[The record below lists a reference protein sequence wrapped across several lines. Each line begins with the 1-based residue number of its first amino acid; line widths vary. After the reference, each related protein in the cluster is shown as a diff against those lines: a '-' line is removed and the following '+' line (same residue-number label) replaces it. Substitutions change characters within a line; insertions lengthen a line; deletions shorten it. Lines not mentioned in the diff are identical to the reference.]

1 MNADCPCRLSVCCRP
16 GGLRYRG
23 IPFWSLVI
31 FSLVIPMV
39 QLSLLLISLLSILLM
54 VLSLPGGPLPV
65 PLGAVRLLLGLAV
78 ALFCP
83 GYAVQMA
90 LFPRRNTLD
99 GAERLALSVGIS
111 LALVPLLALGLD
123 LLPWG
128 IGLEAAVGAEAGVT
142 LLASGLAWARWRRMP
157 PGERWEW
164 NIPWADI
171 TGASEPLPR
180 FWLGIGLVLVLVL
193 GLIFL
198 LTVAQLARW
207 GEPVTEFYLLGPE
220 RQAGGYPY
228 RGGVG
233 EPVTVTVGIV
243 NRERVPVEYRLEVAD
258 GERLLGQAGPVRLSP
273 GAAYEGPVSFIPAR
287 PGDRVQVTFLL
298 YRNGLPVPYR
308 TLWLWLE
315 VEE

>member
-1 MNADCPCRLSVCCRP
+1 MA
-16 GGLRYRG
+16 
-23 IPFWSLVI
+23 
-31 FSLVIPMV
+31 

-65 PLGAVRLLLGLAV
+65 PLGAARLLLGLAV

-111 LALVPLLALGLD
+111 LALVPLLALMLD

-128 IGLEAAVGAEAGVT
+128 IGLGTAVGAEAGAT
-142 LLASGLAWARWRRMP
+142 LLLSTLAWARWRRLP
-157 PGERWEW
+157 PGDRWEW
-164 NIPWADI
+164 NIPWADLA
-171 TGASEPLPR
+171 GRSAPPSR
-180 FWLGIGLVLVLVL
+180 FWLRSGLVFLLVL
-193 GLIFL
+193 GLMLL

-233 EPVTVTVGIV
+233 EPVTVTVGIA

-287 PGDRVQVTFLL
+287 PGDRVRVTFLL

>member
-1 MNADCPCRLSVCCRP
+1 
-16 GGLRYRG
+16 
-23 IPFWSLVI
+23 
-31 FSLVIPMV
+31 MV
-39 QLSLLLISLLSILLM
+39 QLSLLLVNLCTVTLILLA
-54 VLSLPGGPLPV
+54 LPGGPLPV

-128 IGLEAAVGAEAGVT
+128 IRLGSAVGAEAGVT
-142 LLASGLAWARWRRMP
+142 LLASGLAWARWRRLP

-164 NIPWADI
+164 NIFWADI
-171 TGASEPLPR
+171 TGSSEPLPR
-180 FWLGIGLVLVLVL
+180 FWLGIGLALVLVL
-193 GLIFL
+193 GLTFL
-198 LTVAQLARW
+198 LTVAHRARW

-220 RQAGGYPY
+220 RQAGGYPH
-228 RGGVG
+228 RGAVG

-287 PGDRVQVTFLL
+287 PGDRVRVTFLL

>member
-1 MNADCPCRLSVCCRP
+1 
-16 GGLRYRG
+16 
-23 IPFWSLVI
+23 
-31 FSLVIPMV
+31 MV
-39 QLSLLLISLLSILLM
+39 QLSLLLTILLM

-65 PLGAVRLLLGLAV
+65 PLGAARLLLGLVV

-83 GYAVQMA
+83 GYAAQMA

-111 LALVPLLALGLD
+111 LALVPLLALMLD

-128 IGLEAAVGAEAGVT
+128 IGLGTVVGAEAGAT
-142 LLASGLAWARWRRMP
+142 LMLSTLAWARWCRLP
-157 PGERWEW
+157 PGDRWEW
-164 NIPWADI
+164 SIPWAELA
-171 TGASEPLPR
+171 GRSAPPSH
-180 FWLGIGLVLVLVL
+180 FWLRSGLVFVLVL
-193 GLIFL
+193 GLML
-198 LTVAQLARW
+198 LLAVAQLARW

-287 PGDRVQVTFLL
+287 PGDRVRVTFLL